1 MWDYPLSNLKLA
13 TISIYSGTSG
23 KVRIEY
29 PTTPESYFTS
39 SFQRPSSFVPMPE
52 TLIHIGHRQ
61 SLHNPNLPPQ
71 FLQSLS
77 TLLIPQI
84 TRFLLRH
91 QHEIVCQ

>member
-1 MWDYPLSNLKLA
+1 MALSTIDLKLA
-13 TISIYSGTSG
+13 TISIYSG

-61 SLHNPNLPPQ
+61 SLHNPNLPP
-71 FLQSLS
+71 
-77 TLLIPQI
+77 
-84 TRFLLRH
+84 
-91 QHEIVCQ
+91 